1 MLNKELQAVIKRELK
16 EKIISKGFII
26 MTVLIPIFM
35 IGILGFQTMMMN
47 MDDDKH
53 TSIEIVTESDS
64 LTKLV
69 KEEFDSLSFV
79 KNGYYDFSYATM
91 GENDFNEMLKVKKAM
106 LLDESLT
113 GIVFIPDSS
122 LIDKSVKYYT
132 KNLKNFTVLR
142 KIEGPLNKVLI
153 SAYFSKRNLSDE
165 ELKYARSGLY
175 IRELKVTREDKIE
188 EEGYGN
194 LIFSYL
200 LTFLLYL
207 SLLFMGS
214 MAMQSV
220 ISEKNNRIVEVL
232 LSSVTGT
239 ELMTGKI
246 LGSAIMGLLQMTI
259 WMIPVMLVISTSVF
273 ILPPEFLLD
282 INLILIFYYLV
293 NFFIG
298 LITFVALFTTVGSMF
313 DNPQDAQAG
322 MWPIMMLIMIPF
334 FIAITMFKNP
344 SNSVAEIAS
353 LLPFASIIVMPGRMT
368 LIDVPIW
375 QVILH
380 FVVNIGTLILIFP
393 FAGRI
398 FRIGILKTGKKP
410 SIKEIIKWLKYS

>member
-1 MLNKELQAVIKRELK
+1 MLNKGLQAVIKRELK

-64 LTKLV
+64 LTQLV

-79 KNGYYDFSYATM
+79 KSGYYDFSYATM
-91 GENDFNEMLKVKKAM
+91 GENDFDEMLKVKKAM

-200 LTFLLYL
+200 LSFLLYL

-282 INLILIFYYLV
+282 INLLLIFYYLV

-298 LITFVALFTTVGSMF
+298 LVTFVALFTTVGSMF

-322 MWPIMMLIMIPF
+322 MWPVMMLIMIPF

>member
-1 MLNKELQAVIKRELK
+1 MLNKELKAVIKRELK
-16 EKIISKGFII
+16 EKIISKGFIM
-26 MTVLIPIFM
+26 MTVLIPVFM
-35 IGILGFQTMMMN
+35 IGILAFQTMMMN

-53 TSIEIVTESDS
+53 TSIEIITESNE

-69 KEEFDSLSFV
+69 SEEFDSLAFV
-79 KNGYYDFSYATM
+79 KSGYYDFSYATM
-91 GENDFNEMLKVKKAM
+91 NEKEFDEMLKVKKAL

-113 GIVFIPDSS
+113 GIVFVPDSS
-122 LIDKSVKYYT
+122 LVDKSVKYYT
-132 KNLKNFTVLR
+132 KNLKNFTVIR
-142 KIEGPLNKVLI
+142 KLEGPLNKVLI
-153 SAYFSKRNLSDE
+153 SAYFSGKNLSEE

-175 IRELKVTREDKIE
+175 IRELKVTREDKLE

-194 LIFSYL
+194 LMFSYL
-200 LTFLLYL
+200 LSFLLYM

-246 LGSAIMGLLQMTI
+246 FGSAIMGILQMII
-259 WMIPVMLVISTSVF
+259 WMIPVILLISTTVF
-273 ILPPEFLLD
+273 VLPPEFMLD
-282 INLILIFYYLV
+282 INITLVLYYLV

-298 LITFVALFTTVGSMF
+298 LVTFLALFTTVGSMF

-322 MWPIMMLIMIPF
+322 MWPIMLLIMIPF

-344 SNSVAEIAS
+344 ANSIAEIAS
-353 LLPFASIIVMPGRMT
+353 LVPFSSIIVMPGRMT
-368 LIDVPIW
+368 LIDVPVW
-375 QVILH
+375 QIILH

-410 SIKEIIKWLKYS
+410 SIKEIVKWLRFS